1 VADDSGGLSTWY
13 WIDSTLEGDV
23 KEIFGPFQTTTII
36 PGPSFFAERNPRWG
50 NAYPLMCN
58 EKNPKGIECDHWVMK
73 PPSVPTHGVWCAFRK
88 DSGAIFRIF
97 SMDVTN
103 PLMVPIL
110 GSYYITNIPSF
121 QPGDV
126 SEPTVE
132 LIRRI
137 KTGEMTARTDYW
149 NPMVTQQD
157 IHRALAFPLAYAN
170 CTAQH
175 IQAVV
180 PGFTA
185 KPVGTL
191 PRWTDKTYIEGW
203 TIGMDFIPYFT
214 RVCYLWTGESDSRQ
228 QSIFIGQG
236 LTPGQG
242 SYLNRRDTCLNLTGT
257 VQPVYDWNSKDQT
270 WLLKKCLER
279 NPPVGLPRPGWL
291 ADGGGFIVAR
301 IEGNKDFGLAE
312 GQAIDLIAAPFLRG
326 PGELAI
332 FWLWFFET
340 GAGMLFSEGNYLN
353 PLSHNLQLI
362 DYVLFERNAKVSH
375 DDFSNP
381 CVAVDQRIS
390 RLQRF
395 PYTA

>member
-1 VADDSGGLSTWY
+1 
-13 WIDSTLEGDV
+13 
-23 KEIFGPFQTTTII
+23 
-36 PGPSFFAERNPRWG
+36 
-50 NAYPLMCN
+50 
-58 EKNPKGIECDHWVMK
+58 MK
-73 PPSVPTHGVWCAFRK
+73 PPSVQTHGVWCAFRK

-279 NPPVGLPRPGWL
+279 NPPVGLTSTRL
-291 ADGGGFIVAR
+291 
-301 IEGNKDFGLAE
+301 
-312 GQAIDLIAAPFLRG
+312 
-326 PGELAI
+326 
-332 FWLWFFET
+332 
-340 GAGMLFSEGNYLN
+340 
-353 PLSHNLQLI
+353 
-362 DYVLFERNAKVSH
+362 VS
-375 DDFSNP
+375 
-381 CVAVDQRIS
+381 
-390 RLQRF
+390 
-395 PYTA
+395 